1 MQGASILLKGP
12 AIYLINVKVNYHCV
26 YIVDLH
32 NCIKSSI

>member
-1 MQGASILLKGP
+1 MQGASILFKGP

-26 YIVDLH
+26 YIVD